1 MKKIQLI
8 AYAGAIALLSTGFVA
23 CSSTEDDVAEVPVN
37 PTYDPATGEVTTN
50 FVFNVSTGNSG
61 TTRMTSANV
70 QGAINS
76 STAELF
82 RGIEN
87 AVLFSYKMRNS
98 DNTAPLDGQHVAYEP
113 TPIPTIKMF
122 TLGTI
127 MAKGAISPA
136 TTDGT
141 KTQSRRVVELS
152 LPTETNTLLFYGKA
166 IKDGTDQAQG
176 SVNVAI
182 NPNGNLGAN
191 YFRLNKIIADGS
203 DMQTE
208 FQQSQALI
216 AAVLTNII
224 QTSYTLPT
232 DLTVDGRTVSSGKT
246 YKWSDYVTITR
257 DQEKPTIIKDIEKKG
272 NDPVIANG
280 ESANSMSNLGEILA
294 EAYVSFNTIYNQG
307 GHSELRAGS
316 GPAVKRMINDLYQV
330 LFKVKSAT
338 PTNLEETVAMRLA
351 DVICANIGKAFDTS
365 VSYEFQKN
373 SSLIS
378 FVGGSPSSYNK
389 LNVDATLNDFPKTKF
404 NLPYGATILEISYNT
419 SANAPE
425 YNYMG
430 AVPTYAMGGSTS
442 AFDPSNYVF
451 PPELMYFGNSPIRT
465 TNTTKGTSDYPDGTT
480 NWMDD
485 NNNLWGDWTNNAHV
499 LSTTRAVAMKNC
511 INYANALLKCNV
523 KYGTNALKDNNH
535 QIQYERTGANETDNV
550 ISVATGAAGM
560 FELTGILV
568 GGQNRTVGWDFIPR
582 ADASINEPTAP
593 QFKYMV
599 YDSEIPDGTIPAAT
613 SASGG
618 SASADVYTL
627 LWDNWDYSFMGQSQ
641 RTVYVALEFKN
652 NSGKDFWGMNNLIPK
667 DGTFYITGKLD
678 PDVITV
684 DGKTAAEI
692 TADKSLGVTWPA
704 TYEMPPYY
712 TAAQA
717 TAKGD
722 ETLDKKTIKERRV
735 FMQDYVTE
743 ATFVLTENSLKY
755 ALVAVPDLRSTQI
768 SLGLSV
774 DLHWREGLKF
784 TNVPL
789 EGGQ

>member
-1 MKKIQLI
+1 
-8 AYAGAIALLSTGFVA
+8 VA

-61 TTRMTSANV
+61 TTRMTSDNV

-203 DMQTE
+203 DMQIE

-232 DLTVDGRTVSSGKT
+232 DLNVDGRIVSSGKT

-257 DQEKPTIIKDIEKKG
+257 DQEKPTIINKIEKKG

-280 ESANSMSNLGEILA
+280 ESANSMSGLGEILA

-365 VSYEFQKN
+365 VSFEFQKN

-378 FVGGSPSSYNK
+378 FVGSTSSYDK

-442 AFDPSNYVF
+442 AFNPSNYVF

-599 YDSEIPDGTIPAAT
+599 YDSEIPNGTIPAAT

-627 LWDNWDYSFMGQSQ
+627 LWDNWDYSLMGQSQ

-684 DGKTAAEI
+684 NGKTAAEI

-704 TYEMPPYY
+704 AYEMPPYY

>member
-61 TTRMTSANV
+61 TTRMTSDNV

-203 DMQTE
+203 DMQIE

-224 QTSYTLPT
+224 RTSYTLPT
-232 DLTVDGRTVSSGKT
+232 DLNVDGRIVSSGKT

-257 DQEKPTIIKDIEKKG
+257 DQEKPTIINKIEKKG

-280 ESANSMSNLGEILA
+280 ESANSMSGLGEILA

-365 VSYEFQKN
+365 VSFEFQKN

-378 FVGGSPSSYNK
+378 FVGSTSSYDK

-599 YDSEIPDGTIPAAT
+599 YDSQIPDGTIPAAT

-704 TYEMPPYY
+704 AYEMPPYY

-717 TAKGD
+717 SAKGNA
-722 ETLDKKTIKERRV
+722 TLDKKTIKERRV

>member
-203 DMQTE
+203 DMQIE

-224 QTSYTLPT
+224 RTSYTLPT
-232 DLTVDGRTVSSGKT
+232 DLNVDGRIVSSGKT

-257 DQEKPTIIKDIEKKG
+257 DQEKPTIINKIEKKG

-280 ESANSMSNLGEILA
+280 ESANSMSGLGEILA

-365 VSYEFQKN
+365 VSFEFQKN

-378 FVGGSPSSYNK
+378 FVGSTSSYDK

-582 ADASINEPTAP
+582 ADINEPTAP

-599 YDSEIPDGTIPAAT
+599 YDSKIPDGTIPAAT

-692 TADKSLGVTWPA
+692 TEDKSLGVTWPA

-717 TAKGD
+717 SAKGD

>member
-61 TTRMTSANV
+61 TTRMSSENV

-203 DMQTE
+203 DMQIE

-224 QTSYTLPT
+224 RTSYTLPT
-232 DLTVDGRTVSSGKT
+232 DLNVDGRIVSSGKT

-257 DQEKPTIIKDIEKKG
+257 DQEKPTIINKIEKKG

-280 ESANSMSNLGEILA
+280 ESANSMSGLGEILA

-365 VSYEFQKN
+365 VSFEFQKN

-378 FVGGSPSSYNK
+378 FVGSTSSYDK

-599 YDSEIPDGTIPAAT
+599 YDSKIPDGTIPAAT

-684 DGKTAAEI
+684 NGKTAAEI

-704 TYEMPPYY
+704 AYEMPPYY

>member
-203 DMQTE
+203 DMQIE

-224 QTSYTLPT
+224 RTSYTLPT
-232 DLTVDGRTVSSGKT
+232 DLNVDGRIVSSGKT

-257 DQEKPTIIKDIEKKG
+257 DQEKPTIINKIEKKG

-280 ESANSMSNLGEILA
+280 ESANSMSGLGEILA

-365 VSYEFQKN
+365 VSFEFQKN

-378 FVGGSPSSYNK
+378 FVGSTSSYDK

-582 ADASINEPTAP
+582 ADASINEPTVP

-599 YDSEIPDGTIPAAT
+599 YDSEISDGTIPAAT

-704 TYEMPPYY
+704 AYEMPPYY

>member
-76 STAELF
+76 STAEPF

-246 YKWSDYVTITR
+246 YKWSDYVTISR
-257 DQEKPTIIKDIEKKG
+257 DTEKPTIINKIEKKG

-442 AFDPSNYVF
+442 AFNPSNYVF

-465 TNTTKGTSDYPDGTT
+465 TNTTKGTSDYPDGIT

-485 NNNLWGDWTNNAHV
+485 TNTLWGDWTNNAHV

-560 FELTGILV
+560 FELTGILI

>member
-8 AYAGAIALLSTGFVA
+8 AYAGAITLLSTGFVA

-141 KTQSRRVVELS
+141 KSQSRRVVELS

-246 YKWSDYVTITR
+246 YKWSDYVTISR
-257 DQEKPTIIKDIEKKG
+257 DTEKPTIINKIEKKG

-485 NNNLWGDWTNNAHV
+485 NNTLWGDWTNNAHV

-560 FELTGILV
+560 FELTGILI

-599 YDSEIPDGTIPAAT
+599 YDSEIPNGTIPAAT

-692 TADKSLGVTWPA
+692 TTDKSLGVTWPA
-704 TYEMPPYY
+704 AYEMPPYY

-722 ETLDKKTIKERRV
+722 ATLDKKTIKERRV

-755 ALVAVPDLRSTQI
+755 ALIAVPDLRSTQI

>member
-203 DMQTE
+203 DMQIE

-224 QTSYTLPT
+224 RTSYTLPT
-232 DLTVDGRTVSSGKT
+232 DLNVDGRIVSSGKT

-257 DQEKPTIIKDIEKKG
+257 DQEKPTIINKIEKKG

-280 ESANSMSNLGEILA
+280 ESANSMSGLGEILA

-365 VSYEFQKN
+365 VSFEFQKN

-378 FVGGSPSSYNK
+378 FVGSTSSYDK

-599 YDSEIPDGTIPAAT
+599 YDSEISDGTIPAAT

-684 DGKTAAEI
+684 NGKTAAEI

-704 TYEMPPYY
+704 AYEMPPYY

>member
-1 MKKIQLI
+1 MKKFQLI

-76 STAELF
+76 SAAELF

-203 DMQTE
+203 DMQIE

-224 QTSYTLPT
+224 RTSYTLPT
-232 DLTVDGRTVSSGKT
+232 DLNVDGRIVSSGKT

-365 VSYEFQKN
+365 VSFEFQKN

-378 FVGGSPSSYNK
+378 FVGSTSSYDK

-560 FELTGILV
+560 FELTGILI

-717 TAKGD
+717 TAKGN

>member
-203 DMQTE
+203 DMQIE

-224 QTSYTLPT
+224 RTSYTLPT
-232 DLTVDGRTVSSGKT
+232 DLNVDGRIVSSGKT

-257 DQEKPTIIKDIEKKG
+257 DQEKPTIINKIEKKG

-280 ESANSMSNLGEILA
+280 ESANSMSGLGEILA

-365 VSYEFQKN
+365 VSFEFQKN

-378 FVGGSPSSYNK
+378 FVGSTSSYDK

-599 YDSEIPDGTIPAAT
+599 YDSKIPDGTIPAAT

-684 DGKTAAEI
+684 NGKTAAEI

-704 TYEMPPYY
+704 AYEMPPYY

>member
-23 CSSTEDDVAEVPVN
+23 CSSTEYDVAEVPVN

-61 TTRMTSANV
+61 TTRMTSADV

-76 STAELF
+76 STNEPF

-127 MAKGAISPA
+127 MARGAISPA
-136 TTDGT
+136 STDGT

-203 DMQTE
+203 DMQIE

-224 QTSYTLPT
+224 RTSYTLPT
-232 DLTVDGRTVSSGKT
+232 DLNVDGRTVSSGKT

-257 DQEKPTIIKDIEKKG
+257 DSENPTIIKDIEKKG

-378 FVGGSPSSYNK
+378 FVGESPITYNK

-430 AVPTYAMGGSTS
+430 AVPTYALQSSCILATVR
-442 AFDPSNYVF
+442 FVQR
-451 PPELMYFGNSPIRT
+451 IRR
-465 TNTTKGTSDYPDGTT
+465 K
-480 NWMDD
+480 
-485 NNNLWGDWTNNAHV
+485 A
-499 LSTTRAVAMKNC
+499 
-511 INYANALLKCNV
+511 
-523 KYGTNALKDNNH
+523 H
-535 QIQYERTGANETDNV
+535 QIIPTEPQTG
-550 ISVATGAAGM
+550 
-560 FELTGILV
+560 
-568 GGQNRTVGWDFIPR
+568 W
-582 ADASINEPTAP
+582 
-593 QFKYMV
+593 
-599 YDSEIPDGTIPAAT
+599 TIPT
-613 SASGG
+613 TYGEI
-618 SASADVYTL
+618 
-627 LWDNWDYSFMGQSQ
+627 GQ
-641 RTVYVALEFKN
+641 T
-652 NSGKDFWGMNNLIPK
+652 
-667 DGTFYITGKLD
+667 
-678 PDVITV
+678 
-684 DGKTAAEI
+684 
-692 TADKSLGVTWPA
+692 
-704 TYEMPPYY
+704 MPMFFL
-712 TAAQA
+712 Q
-717 TAKGD
+717 
-722 ETLDKKTIKERRV
+722 
-735 FMQDYVTE
+735 
-743 ATFVLTENSLKY
+743 
-755 ALVAVPDLRSTQI
+755 
-768 SLGLSV
+768 
-774 DLHWREGLKF
+774 H
-784 TNVPL
+784 VPL
-789 EGGQ
+789 P

>member
-8 AYAGAIALLSTGFVA
+8 AYAGAITLLSTGFVA

-141 KTQSRRVVELS
+141 KSQSRRVVELS

-246 YKWSDYVTITR
+246 YKWSDYVTISR
-257 DQEKPTIIKDIEKKG
+257 DTEKPTIINKIEKKG

-485 NNNLWGDWTNNAHV
+485 NNTLWGDWTNNAHV

-692 TADKSLGVTWPA
+692 TEDKSLGVTWPA

-722 ETLDKKTIKERRV
+722 VTLDKKTIKERRV

-755 ALVAVPDLRSTQI
+755 ALIAVPDLRSTQI

>member
-203 DMQTE
+203 DMQIE

-224 QTSYTLPT
+224 RTSYTLPT
-232 DLTVDGRTVSSGKT
+232 DLNVDGRIVSSGKT

-257 DQEKPTIIKDIEKKG
+257 DQEKPTIINKIEKKG

-280 ESANSMSNLGEILA
+280 ESANSMSGLGEILA

-365 VSYEFQKN
+365 VSFEFQKN

-378 FVGGSPSSYNK
+378 FVGSTSSYDK

-582 ADASINEPTAP
+582 ADASINEPTVP

-599 YDSEIPDGTIPAAT
+599 YDSKIPDGTIPAAT

-704 TYEMPPYY
+704 AYEMPPYY

>member
-8 AYAGAIALLSTGFVA
+8 AYVGAIALLSTGFVA

-246 YKWSDYVTITR
+246 YKWSDYVTISR
-257 DQEKPTIIKDIEKKG
+257 DTEKPTIINKIEKKG

-485 NNNLWGDWTNNAHV
+485 TNTLWGDWTNNAHV

-560 FELTGILV
+560 FELTGILI

-692 TADKSLGVTWPA
+692 TEDKSLGVTWPA

-722 ETLDKKTIKERRV
+722 VTLDKKTIKERRV

-755 ALVAVPDLRSTQI
+755 ALIAVPDLRSTQI

>member
-76 STAELF
+76 STAEPF

-203 DMQTE
+203 DMQIE

-224 QTSYTLPT
+224 RTSYTLPT

-246 YKWSDYVTITR
+246 YKWSDYVTISR
-257 DQEKPTIIKDIEKKG
+257 DTEKPTIINKIEKKG

-442 AFDPSNYVF
+442 AFNPSNYVF

>member
-8 AYAGAIALLSTGFVA
+8 AYAGAITLLSTGFVA

-141 KTQSRRVVELS
+141 KSQSRRVVELS

-246 YKWSDYVTITR
+246 YKWSDYVTISR
-257 DQEKPTIIKDIEKKG
+257 DTEKPTIINKIEKKG

-485 NNNLWGDWTNNAHV
+485 NNTLWGDWTNNAHV

-560 FELTGILV
+560 FELTGILI

-627 LWDNWDYSFMGQSQ
+627 LWDNWDYSLMGQSQ

-692 TADKSLGVTWPA
+692 TTDKSLGVTWPA
-704 TYEMPPYY
+704 AYEMPPYY

-722 ETLDKKTIKERRV
+722 ATLDKKTIKERRV

>member
-76 STAELF
+76 STAEPF

-203 DMQTE
+203 DMQIE

-246 YKWSDYVTITR
+246 YKWSDYVTISR
-257 DQEKPTIIKDIEKKG
+257 DTEKPTIINKIEKKG

-465 TNTTKGTSDYPDGTT
+465 TNTTKGTSDYPDGIT

-485 NNNLWGDWTNNAHV
+485 TNTLWGDWTNNAHV

-560 FELTGILV
+560 FELTGILI

>member
-61 TTRMTSANV
+61 TTRMSSENV

-141 KTQSRRVVELS
+141 RTQSRRVVELS

-203 DMQTE
+203 DMQIE

-224 QTSYTLPT
+224 RTSYTLPT
-232 DLTVDGRTVSSGKT
+232 DLNVDGRIVSSGKT

-257 DQEKPTIIKDIEKKG
+257 DQEKPTIINKIEKKG

-280 ESANSMSNLGEILA
+280 ESANSMSGLGEILA

-365 VSYEFQKN
+365 VSFEFQKN

-378 FVGGSPSSYNK
+378 FVGSTSSYDK

-599 YDSEIPDGTIPAAT
+599 YDSKIPDGTIPAAT

-684 DGKTAAEI
+684 NGKTAAEI

-704 TYEMPPYY
+704 AYEMPPYY

>member
-191 YFRLNKIIADGS
+191 YFRLNKIIADES
-203 DMQTE
+203 DMQIE

-224 QTSYTLPT
+224 RTSYTLPT
-232 DLTVDGRTVSSGKT
+232 DLNVDGRIVSSGKT
-246 YKWSDYVTITR
+246 YKWSDYVTISR
-257 DQEKPTIIKDIEKKG
+257 DSEKPTIIKDIEKKG

-378 FVGGSPSSYNK
+378 FVGSPSSYDK

-485 NNNLWGDWTNNAHV
+485 NNTLWGDWTNNAHV

-692 TADKSLGVTWPA
+692 IADKSLGVTWPA

-722 ETLDKKTIKERRV
+722 DTLDKKTIKERRV

>member
-203 DMQTE
+203 DMQIE

-224 QTSYTLPT
+224 RTSYTLPT
-232 DLTVDGRTVSSGKT
+232 DLNVDGRIVSSGKT

-257 DQEKPTIIKDIEKKG
+257 DQEKPTIINKIEKKG

-280 ESANSMSNLGEILA
+280 ESANSMSGLGEILA

-365 VSYEFQKN
+365 VSFEFQKN

-378 FVGGSPSSYNK
+378 FVGSTSSYDK

-599 YDSEIPDGTIPAAT
+599 YDSKIPDGTIPAAT

-704 TYEMPPYY
+704 AYEMPPYY

>member
-50 FVFNVSTGNSG
+50 FVFNVSTGNSS

-76 STAELF
+76 SAAELF

-141 KTQSRRVVELS
+141 ISQSRRVVELS

-203 DMQTE
+203 DMQIE

-224 QTSYTLPT
+224 RTSYTLPT
-232 DLTVDGRTVSSGKT
+232 DLNVDGRIVSSGKT

-365 VSYEFQKN
+365 VSFEFQKN

-378 FVGGSPSSYNK
+378 FVGSTSSYDK

-599 YDSEIPDGTIPAAT
+599 YDGEIPDGTIPAAT

-704 TYEMPPYY
+704 AYEMPPYY

-722 ETLDKKTIKERRV
+722 ATLDKKTIKERRV

>member
-76 STAELF
+76 STAEPF

-246 YKWSDYVTITR
+246 YKWSDYVTISR
-257 DQEKPTIIKDIEKKG
+257 DTEKPTIINKIEKKG

-485 NNNLWGDWTNNAHV
+485 NNTLWGDWTNNAHV

>member
-191 YFRLNKIIADGS
+191 YFRLNKIIADES
-203 DMQTE
+203 DMKIE

-224 QTSYTLPT
+224 RTSYTLPT
-232 DLTVDGRTVSSGKT
+232 DLNVDGRTVSSGKT
-246 YKWSDYVTITR
+246 YKWSDYVTISR
-257 DQEKPTIIKDIEKKG
+257 DTEKPTIINKIEKKG

-378 FVGGSPSSYNK
+378 FVGSPSSYDK

-485 NNNLWGDWTNNAHV
+485 DNTLWGDWTNNAHV

-511 INYANALLKCNV
+511 INYANAMLKCNV

-722 ETLDKKTIKERRV
+722 NTLDKKTIKERRV

>member
-76 STAELF
+76 STAEPF

-224 QTSYTLPT
+224 RTSYTLPT

-246 YKWSDYVTITR
+246 YKWSDYVTISR
-257 DQEKPTIIKDIEKKG
+257 DTEKPTIINKIEKKG

-365 VSYEFQKN
+365 VSFEFQKN

-378 FVGGSPSSYNK
+378 FVGPTSSYDK

-442 AFDPSNYVF
+442 AFNPSNYVF

-560 FELTGILV
+560 FELTGILI

-717 TAKGD
+717 TANGD

>member
-76 STAELF
+76 SAAELF

-203 DMQTE
+203 DMQIE

-224 QTSYTLPT
+224 RTSYTLPT
-232 DLTVDGRTVSSGKT
+232 DLNVDGRIVSSGKT

-280 ESANSMSNLGEILA
+280 ESANSMSGLGEILA

-378 FVGGSPSSYNK
+378 FVGSPSSYDK

-485 NNNLWGDWTNNAHV
+485 NNTLWGDWTNNAHV

-599 YDSEIPDGTIPAAT
+599 YDSEIPNGTIPAAT

-722 ETLDKKTIKERRV
+722 ATLDKKTIKERRV

-743 ATFVLTENSLKY
+743 AIFVLTENSLKY

>member
-203 DMQTE
+203 DMQIE

-224 QTSYTLPT
+224 RTSYTLPT
-232 DLTVDGRTVSSGKT
+232 DLNVDGRIVSSGKT

-257 DQEKPTIIKDIEKKG
+257 DQEKPTIINKIEKKG

-280 ESANSMSNLGEILA
+280 ESANSMSGLGEILA

-365 VSYEFQKN
+365 VSFEFQKN

-378 FVGGSPSSYNK
+378 FVGSTSSYDK

-599 YDSEIPDGTIPAAT
+599 YDSKIPDGTIPAAT

-684 DGKTAAEI
+684 NGKTAAEI

-704 TYEMPPYY
+704 AYEMPPYY

-722 ETLDKKTIKERRV
+722 ATLDKKTIKERRV

>member
-1 MKKIQLI
+1 
-8 AYAGAIALLSTGFVA
+8 
-23 CSSTEDDVAEVPVN
+23 
-37 PTYDPATGEVTTN
+37 
-50 FVFNVSTGNSG
+50 
-61 TTRMTSANV
+61 
-70 QGAINS
+70 
-76 STAELF
+76 
-82 RGIEN
+82 
-87 AVLFSYKMRNS
+87 MRNS

-182 NPNGNLGAN
+182 DPNGNLGAN

-203 DMQTE
+203 DMQIE

-232 DLTVDGRTVSSGKT
+232 DLNVDGRIVSSGKT

-257 DQEKPTIIKDIEKKG
+257 DQEKPTIINKIEKKG

-280 ESANSMSNLGEILA
+280 ESANSMSGLGEILA

-365 VSYEFQKN
+365 VNFEFQKN

-378 FVGGSPSSYNK
+378 FVGPTSSYDK

-582 ADASINEPTAP
+582 ADASEPTAP

-599 YDSEIPDGTIPAAT
+599 YDSKIPDGTIPAAT

-627 LWDNWDYSFMGQSQ
+627 LWDNWDYSLMGQSQ

-684 DGKTAAEI
+684 NGKTAAEI

-704 TYEMPPYY
+704 AYEMPPYY

>member
-203 DMQTE
+203 DMQIE

-246 YKWSDYVTITR
+246 YKWSDYVTISR
-257 DQEKPTIIKDIEKKG
+257 DTEKPTIINKIEKKG

-378 FVGGSPSSYNK
+378 FVGESPITYNK

-465 TNTTKGTSDYPDGTT
+465 TNTTKGTSDYPDGIT

-485 NNNLWGDWTNNAHV
+485 TNTLWGDWTNNAHV

-560 FELTGILV
+560 FELTGILI

>member
-246 YKWSDYVTITR
+246 YKWSDYVTISR
-257 DQEKPTIIKDIEKKG
+257 DTEKPTIINKIEKKG

-465 TNTTKGTSDYPDGTT
+465 TNTTKGTSDYPDGIT

-485 NNNLWGDWTNNAHV
+485 TNTLWGDWTNNAHV

-560 FELTGILV
+560 FELTGILI

>member
-76 STAELF
+76 SAAELF

-203 DMQTE
+203 DMQIE

-224 QTSYTLPT
+224 RTSYTLPT
-232 DLTVDGRTVSSGKT
+232 DLNVDGRIVSSGKT

-280 ESANSMSNLGEILA
+280 ESANSMSGLGEILA

-378 FVGGSPSSYNK
+378 FVGSPSSYDK

-485 NNNLWGDWTNNAHV
+485 NNTLWGDWTNNAHV

-599 YDSEIPDGTIPAAT
+599 YDSEIPNGTIPAAT

-722 ETLDKKTIKERRV
+722 ATLDKKTIKERRV